1 MKQNYSSTMISRAAM
16 MLFVVLCS
24 LTAWAQDFTQNNV
37 NYYIASDG
45 KTAYVGSSSEATGDL
60 TILDKITVDGK
71 DYPVTV
77 IDDYALHG
85 TSLTSVVIP
94 NSVLRIEEHAFYDCE
109 QLLTV
114 TIGSGV
120 TYIGFDAFYY
130 AYNVE
135 DVYMYADPEA
145 LDWSNEGGCDDF
157 KTSGGS
163 TICHVSNAAAWTKKF
178 AGIVN
183 LIFRDETSV
192 PISFTYDEATQT
204 LTISGTESM
213 SKYNSSS
220 SPWEE
225 YYNKATKLV
234 IEEGVPNISAYAF
247 NFFNQLTD
255 VTIPSSVR
263 IISYRAFSY
272 CNELTSINIP
282 ATVLVIDDASCFY
295 SCEKMTA
302 INVASDNPAYKSID
316 GVLYSKDG
324 KCLICCPAGKA
335 TVNIPNGVTEIC
347 PYAFFE
353 NQDLTTVELP
363 ASVRWIDSE
372 AFGGCGLSS
381 INIPENVNDISW
393 AAFRNCTNL
402 TSINI
407 PDGVVSIGAEAFSG
421 CTSLKTATIGNGVTE
436 IQDQVFSKCSSLTT
450 VNFGNQVH
458 SIYYDSFVG
467 CEALTAFHVS
477 KDNPYWMTTGDG
489 NIYSKDGTEL
499 VKVPFGKTYI
509 TIPANVT
516 KIQRYAAYANNKLE
530 SVTIPDNVT
539 SICTNAFWSCE
550 NLKTV
555 TIGSGVT
562 FIESDAF
569 YNSMEITDVYCY
581 ANPETLE
588 WIDGGYDEFMYDK
601 ATICHVFDAEAFK
614 AKWDTGDTGVDVRCT
629 FQGDLLPQ
637 VEAAEMAGT
646 NLTTYYNSTDN
657 VKVDAGTQ
665 VFKVSMNGS
674 QLSATEVEDRIIKA
688 GEGVVLKSQ
697 TGIISMA
704 TTTEESAADYSDNI
718 LEGVDVDTSKPVGHK
733 YYTLAETSNDIA
745 FFEYP
750 GNTLYAHKAYIEA
763 TSGPIAYYFDDAT
776 GIGLMEEG
784 RSQMEDGAIYNLA
797 GQRLQK
803 MQRGI
808 NIVGGKKIAVK

>member
-1 MKQNYSSTMISRAAM
+1 M

-24 LTAWAQDFTQNNV
+24 LTAWAQNFTQNNV

-45 KTAYVGSSSEATGDL
+45 ETAYVGSSSEATGDL

-77 IDDYALHG
+77 IDYYALSG

-94 NSVLRIEEHAFYDCE
+94 NSVLRIEQHAFYDCE

-114 TIGSGV
+114 TIGSSV

-145 LDWSNEGGCDDF
+145 LDWSNEGACDDF

-316 GVLYSKDG
+316 GVLYNKDG
-324 KCLICCPAGKA
+324 TELICCPAGKA

-353 NQDLTTVELP
+353 NQNLTTVELP

-381 INIPENVNDISW
+381 INIPENVYDISW

-407 PDGVVSIGAEAFSG
+407 PDGVVSIEAEAFSG

-436 IQDQVFSKCSSLTT
+436 IQDQVFSKCSSLAT
-450 VNFGNQVH
+450 VNLG
-458 SIYYDSFVG
+458 SSFREFHDDTFVS
-467 CEALTAFHVS
+467 CSALKTFHVS
-477 KDNPYWMTTGDG
+477 KDNPYLMTNGDG
-489 NIYSKDGTEL
+489 NIYSKDGTTL
-499 VKVPFGKTYI
+499 VKVPTGLTSI
-509 TIPANVT
+509 TIPASVT
-516 KIQRYAAYANNKLE
+516 RIGEDAAYYCCLT
-530 SVTIPDNVT
+530 SVNVPDNVT
-539 SICTNAFWSCE
+539 YIGYNAFRQCVE
-550 NLKTV
+550 LKTAS
-555 TIGSGVT
+555 IGSGVT
-562 FIESDAF
+562 FIGSDAF
-569 YNSMEITDVYCY
+569 YSCIKVTDVYCY
-581 ANPETLE
+581 ADPDALE
-588 WIDGGYDEFMYDK
+588 WIDGGYDEFMNDK

-637 VEAAEMAGT
+637 VEAAEMAGA

-688 GEGVVLKSQ
+688 GEGVILKSQ
-697 TGIISMA
+697 GEAIAMA

-745 FFEYP
+745 FFEVP

-808 NIVGGKKIAVK
+808 NIVGGKKMAVK

>member
-120 TYIGFDAFYY
+120 TYIGYDAFYNSP
-130 AYNVE
+130 NVE
-135 DVYMYADPEA
+135 DVYITADPEA
-145 LDWSNEGGCDDF
+145 LDWSEEGGCDDF

-163 TICHVSNAAAWTKKF
+163 TICHVSNAAAWTGKF

-183 LIFRDETSV
+183 LIFRDENSV

-213 SKYNSSS
+213 PKYDTNDR
-220 SPWEE
+220 PWNGC
-225 YYNKATKLV
+225 YNKATKLV
-234 IEEGVPNISAYAF
+234 IEEGVPNIGSYAF
-247 NFFNQLTD
+247 TDFTQLTD
-255 VTIPSSVR
+255 ITIASSVR
-263 IISYRAFSY
+263 VISYNAFSE
-272 CNELTSINIP
+272 CDALTSINIP
-282 ATVLVIDDASCFY
+282 ATVLRIDDASCFLND
-295 SCEKMTA
+295 SKLTA

-324 KCLICCPAGKA
+324 TELICCPTGKGL
-335 TVNIPNGVTEIC
+335 VNIPDGVTSIGYE
-347 PYAFFE
+347 AFY
-353 NQDLTTVELP
+353 NNKNLTMVELP
-363 ASVRWIDSE
+363 ASLKKIDDV
-372 AFGGCGLSS
+372 AFASSSLTS
-381 INIPENVNDISW
+381 INIPENVEKIGY
-393 AAFRNCTNL
+393 ATFKYCTNL
-402 TSINI
+402 TSIKI
-407 PDGVVSIGAEAFSG
+407 PDGVTYTDSEVFA
-421 CTSLKTATIGNGVTE
+421 CCNSLKTATIGNGVTE
-436 IQDQVFSKCSSLTT
+436 IQNQVFLNCSSLTT
-450 VNFGNQVH
+450 VNFGNQVR
-458 SIYYDSFVG
+458 SIDYDAFVG

-499 VKVPFGKTYI
+499 VKFPTGQANI
-509 TIPANVT
+509 IIPANVT

-539 SICTNAFWSCE
+539 SICTDAFWSCE

-569 YNSMEITDVYCY
+569 YNSRGITDVYCY

-614 AKWDTGDTGVDVRCT
+614 AKWDTGDTGVDVHCT

-637 VEAAEMAGT
+637 VEAAEMAGS

-665 VFKVSMNGS
+665 VFKVAMNGS

-697 TGIISMA
+697 GGIISMA

-745 FFEYP
+745 FFEMP
-750 GNTLYAHKAYIEA
+750 GNTLHAHKAYIEA

-808 NIVGGKKIAVK
+808 NIVGGKKVIR